1 LTVIGMQ
8 SRQQFLMLLMLRV
21 KKVSNKQRFL
31 DGWRPTI
38 GVSVPALSSR

>member
-8 SRQQFLMLLMLRV
+8 SRQQFLMLLIWQV

-31 DGWRPTI
+31 DGWRPAI
-38 GVSVPALSSR
+38 GVSVPALSLR